1 MIYGGNM
8 PPRWTT
14 VFRDAAI
21 VVALSAAV
29 ALTTNKLR
37 SSGIPLVAAQEYEV
51 LVPCPEH
58 EGKPAKP
65 LTPGDVN
72 PKEKG
77 LLLVDA
83 REAETYRAWHAPGA
97 ISIPYD
103 YLEPKPE
110 EKRVLRSR
118 ARRVIV
124 YGDGENPDSGEQLAN
139 AISGKGVKNVHFVR
153 GGAPALRRALGGGR

>member
-1 MIYGGNM
+1 MIYGVSM
-8 PPRWTT
+8 PPHWTT

-29 ALTTNKLR
+29 AVTTNKLR
-37 SSGIPLVAAQEYEV
+37 SSGIPLVATQEYEV

-58 EGKPAKP
+58 EGKPARP
-65 LTPGDVN
+65 LAPADVRPG
-72 PKEKG
+72 EKG

-83 REAETYRAWHAPGA
+83 RDAEAYRAWHAPGA

-118 ARRVIV
+118 ARRVVV
-124 YGDGENPDSGEQLAN
+124 YGDGENPDSGEQLAS

-153 GGAPALRRALGGGR
+153 GGAPALRRALGGR